1 MAYTPTKWQDHI
13 PEVQDGTPVSAA
25 IMNKIED
32 GIMQAHQVADSTA
45 SALDRAYHPLAP
57 YYSAGATTGDST
69 IFFAAEGLTPGI
81 YLLLASGNHNPSGA
95 AYYRSVYNAIL
106 LLSCGYN
113 STKKQVVYRIKIG
126 SSSSASGTSGVTD
139 NDLAVGFDA
148 MAEEIQRTAA
158 TAKIF
163 IRLSRDSA
171 SSTADN
177 WDVRLHKLI

>member
-95 AYYRSVYNAIL
+95 AYYRSTTRSYCCPA
-106 LLSCGYN
+106 
-113 STKKQVVYRIKIG
+113 
-126 SSSSASGTSGVTD
+126 GTTV
-139 NDLAVGFDA
+139 L
-148 MAEEIQRTAA
+148 
-158 TAKIF
+158 K
-163 IRLSRDSA
+163 SR
-171 SSTADN
+171 
-177 WDVRLHKLI
+177 